1 MINLESKVVLVRAN
15 AEYPENSPYKW
26 HVVIGEIE
34 NDENSGI
41 IKVKDGE
48 SYFVDEVYGGSEF
61 QTLSCIMPN
70 GLYKHNFMFKGPKMD
85 IVKQGE
91 KESLVAIIGN
101 IVPEE
106 ETPKHVKPI
115 NPETELDAE

>member
-1 MINLESKVVLVRAN
+1 MITLEKKVVLVRAN
-15 AEYPENSPYKW
+15 VDYPENSPNKW
-26 HVVIGEIE
+26 HIVVGEIE
-34 NDENSGI
+34 KDEESGVA
-41 IKVKDGE
+41 KVVGGE

-91 KESLVAIIGN
+91 KELLVAMVGN
-101 IVPEE
+101 IVPTEE
-106 ETPKHVKPI
+106 PTKVVPI